1 MFDNDIVLD
10 GQNNIS
16 LIYDDAEFLQSI
28 QETLK
33 TNAGEWFLDEDY
45 GLRRY
50 DILGQKINQ
59 DEATDIISE
68 SIFQNELVDRIESID
83 LDFDRK
89 NRKMSVKFEIIK
101 KTGETVVGGV
111 EI

>member
-1 MFDNDIVLD
+1 MFNFKMIDNDIILD

-16 LIYDDAEFLQSI
+16 LVYDDDEFLQSI
-28 QETLK
+28 QDTLS

-50 DILGQKINQ
+50 DILGQKLSQ
-59 DEATDIISE
+59 DEAADIVSE
-68 SIFQNELVDRIESID
+68 AIFQNELVDRIESIE
-83 LDFDRK
+83 LDFDKK

-101 KTGETVVGGV
+101 
-111 EI
+111 